1 MRLCS
6 EEKIMIRRL
15 THTPYFTSLLLILTL
30 TLSFIYLPI
39 ATSQNSEEIIS
50 KLKELQEDISGVPL
64 DEAFENIHASEG
76 QRKAL
81 ANKIKAVIHQ
91 IEAGN
96 YEGSLNKLE
105 NDLKNTIEGWV
116 TEDYEADLIER
127 VNEIISL
134 IKCEDTT
141 PPNITSVSRIPETPN
156 YDEDVTVKAQVKDE
170 KSGVDFV
177 ILSYS
182 SNMVDWTNLTMNLE
196 DDLYAAVIPAQPYNT
211 NVSCKVYAYDKAGNS
226 AVSDTFSYLVIDSY
240 PPLISWVERSPISP
254 NYNDTVLVTAS
265 VSEPEEASGVRLV
278 ILSYSDGDSWANI
291 TMTLKEETIYEGSIP
306 TLPYGTTVEYVVYSS
321 DDAENWV
328 VSSTYSYTVGD
339 EYSPTVRIDK
349 PTSGTYV
356 KDIVEIAIFVY
367 DDNFE
372 IADLSINDTIVK
384 SWASTG
390 EHTYDWDTTAYIDG
404 VYILNLTA
412 YDKADNTVSVEIA
425 VSVDNILPNAEI
437 KQPPKD
443 AYITGTFNVIV
454 YGDDN
459 NFLEMKLYI
468 SNNLVETWTTSGE
481 QAYIWDTSELL
492 DGSYS
497 IKLIVS
503 DKAGNLAETTF
514 SVTVDNTLPTAIVH
528 APVEGAFLKGPVVI
542 DVTSEDV
549 NFEKMELEINDMLV
563 KTWTAGGSQIYL
575 WNTEI
580 DGVDGAYTITLIV
593 HDKAGNSE
601 ESSITVIVDNTL
613 PTIRIDEPV
622 EGSYLAGIVDI
633 KVFIH
638 EDNLDKAEL
647 TINGIE
653 VVSWTLSG
661 EHVFNWD
668 TTTYAEGIYFIKLNA
683 LDKAGNIRQETIN
696 VIVDSTSPIIE
707 GVAWTPKEPSTDE
720 QVTVSVSVSDSQPGS
735 GIQNVTLRYRN
746 ATMDG
751 WQLVLMSLN
760 VTSGNWTATIPAQ
773 SMETTI
779 KFDIE
784 AFDNAGNKAA
794 TDEYE
799 YDVIAPAGIPLA
811 WIAAIILLILA
822 ATATAIYFGTRRR
835 EEKQGISSRA

>member
-1 MRLCS
+1 
-6 EEKIMIRRL
+6 MIRRL

-39 ATSQNSEEIIS
+39 AESQNSEEIIS
-50 KLKELQEDISGVPL
+50 KLKALQEDVSGLPV
-64 DEAFENIHASEG
+64 DEAFENIHPAEG

-81 ANKIKAVIHQ
+81 ANKIKAVINQ

-105 NDLKNTIEGWV
+105 NDLKNTIEGWI
-116 TEDYEADLIER
+116 TEDYEADLIEK
-127 VNEIISL
+127 VNEIINL

-156 YDEDVTVKAQVKDE
+156 YDEDVTVKAQVEDE
-170 KSGVDFV
+170 ESGVDLV

-196 DDLYAAVIPAQPYNT
+196 DDFYAAKIPAQPYNT
-211 NVSCKVYAYDKAGNS
+211 NVSYKVYASDKAGNS
-226 AVSDTFSYLVIDSY
+226 AVSDTYSYLVIDSY
-240 PPLISWVERSPISP
+240 PPLISWVERSPISA

-265 VSEPEEASGVRLV
+265 VSEPEDASGVHLV
-278 ILSYSDGDSWANI
+278 ILSYSDGDSRTNK
-291 TMTLKEETIYEGSIP
+291 TMTLKEETIYEGSVP
-306 TLPYGTTVEYVVYSS
+306 MLPYGTTVEYVVYAS
-321 DDAENWV
+321 DNAENWV
-328 VSSTYSYTVGD
+328 VSNIYSYVVGD
-339 EYSPTVRIDK
+339 EYPPTVRIDK
-349 PTSGTYV
+349 PTSGSYV
-356 KDIVEIAIFVY
+356 KGIVEIAIFVY

-372 IADLSINDTIVK
+372 IAELSINDTIVE
-384 SWASTG
+384 SWALTG
-390 EHTYDWDTTAYIDG
+390 EYTYDWDTIAYIDS

-412 YDKADNTVSVEIA
+412 YDKADNSVSIEIA
-425 VSVDNILPNAEI
+425 VTVDNILPNAEI
-437 KQPPKD
+437 KQPPQD
-443 AYITGTFNVIV
+443 AYIKGTFNVIV

-492 DGSYS
+492 DGSHI

-503 DKAGNLAETTF
+503 DKAGHLAETTF
-514 SVTVDNTLPTAIVH
+514 SVTVDNTLPTAIVN

-542 DVTSEDV
+542 DVTGEDV
-549 NFEKMELEINDMLV
+549 NFEKMELEIDDMLI

-575 WNTEI
+575 WNTEVDRI
-580 DGVDGAYTITLIV
+580 DGAYTITLIV
-593 HDKAGNSE
+593 NDKAGNSE
-601 ESSITVIVDNTL
+601 ESSVKVIVDNTL

-622 EGSYLAGIVDI
+622 DGSYLAGIVGI
-633 KVFIH
+633 KVFID

-653 VVSWTLSG
+653 VVTWTLSG

-668 TTTYAEGIYFIKLNA
+668 TVTYAEGIYYIKLNA
-683 LDKAGNIRQETIN
+683 LDKAGNIQEETIK

-720 QVTVSVSVSDSQPGS
+720 QVTVNVKISDPQPGS
-735 GIQNVTLRYRN
+735 GIQNVTLWYRN
-746 ATMDG
+746 TTMDD

-773 SMETTI
+773 SMETKIEFYI
-779 KFDIE
+779 K
-784 AFDNAGNKAA
+784 AFDDAGNKAV

-822 ATATAIYFGTRRR
+822 ATAAAIYFGTKRR
-835 EEKQGISSRA
+835 EEKQDISSRA